1 MKNSAIAL
9 AAALAVM
16 TAPACAQQ
24 YPAKSIRFILP
35 FPPGGPTDLL
45 GRIVAQKLADQ
56 LGQPVVPDN
65 RPGAGGNLGL
75 ELAAK
80 SPPDGY
86 TVVLSSPLVAISPS
100 LYPKL
105 GYDPAKDLAPISLV
119 AGIQNIMVVHPSV
132 PAKTLKEFV
141 QLAKNNPGE
150 LNFGSGGVGTTTHL
164 APELLMSVAHINM
177 VHVPYKG
184 TGQALIG
191 LISGQVDMVI
201 MAAAAAAP
209 QIQAGKVR
217 PIAVFSAR
225 RTPVAPAVPTTKEAG
240 IPGIEVEL
248 WYGIL
253 TSAGT
258 PRDIVERLNAEIV
271 RALAAPE
278 VREKLAAS
286 GIEPLT
292 DTPDEFAKFI
302 RSETV
307 RFARVI
313 KDAGIKPE

>member
-1 MKNSAIAL
+1 
-9 AAALAVM
+9 
-16 TAPACAQQ
+16 
-24 YPAKSIRFILP
+24 
-35 FPPGGPTDLL
+35 
-45 GRIVAQKLADQ
+45 
-56 LGQPVVPDN
+56 
-65 RPGAGGNLGL
+65 
-75 ELAAK
+75 
-80 SPPDGY
+80 
-86 TVVLSSPLVAISPS
+86 
-100 LYPKL
+100 
-105 GYDPAKDLAPISLV
+105 
-119 AGIQNIMVVHPSV
+119 
-132 PAKTLKEFV
+132 
-141 QLAKNNPGE
+141 
-150 LNFGSGGVGTTTHL
+150 
-164 APELLMSVAHINM
+164 MSVAKINM

-191 LISGQVDMVI
+191 LIGGQVDMVI

-225 RTPVAPAVPTTKEAG
+225 RTPVAPDVPTTQEAG

-302 RSETV
+302 RSETA
-307 RFARVI
+307 RFAKVI